1 MQLEL
6 KFLYFR
12 MEDNSESCFD
22 NLILKRCQG
31 LGQCNFAAK
40 RQEDLIRHAQCTHLL
55 GGSDLETYIS
65 NLDHV
70 YSRSVS
76 EKY

>member
-1 MQLEL
+1 
-6 KFLYFR
+6 

-40 RQEDLIRHAQCTHLL
+40 RTEDLIEHAQSSHLL
-55 GGSDLETYIS
+55 SRTDLDTYIS
-65 NLDHV
+65 NLDHI

-76 EKY
+76 E